1 MTSVA
6 FLLFIFFSIPLKGVV
21 FYRGVGNFYKFIY
34 FGAGNGNRTRAVGS
48 EAQHSTTKLYPR
60 I

>member
-6 FLLFIFFSIPLKGVV
+6 FLLFIFFLIPLKRVL
-21 FYRGVGNFYKFIY
+21 YRGV
-34 FGAGNGNRTRAVGS
+34 GNGNRTRAVGS